1 MTSWQIGKLVSYV
14 IVSIAIDRCLSLLT
28 FQVRL
33 PPSTA
38 DQWTAENDV
47 VANSIVV
54 VNWRQRSFLP
64 IVVKFVLA
72 SRGKDLGL
80 PNLVKILVV
89 NYNKRLVCHS
99 EESGSIPPGTIQKA
113 IQLGI
118 FPSDQSLRYK
128 WVVVVRSSPSPSTLT
143 VQVQISL
150 LPNINHL
157 PMCSNC
163 RRIMFA
169 HNIVFCIL

>member
-1 MTSWQIGKLVSYV
+1 M
-14 IVSIAIDRCLSLLT
+14 
-28 FQVRL
+28 
-33 PPSTA
+33 
-38 DQWTAENDV
+38 
-47 VANSIVV
+47 
-54 VNWRQRSFLP
+54 
-64 IVVKFVLA
+64 VKFVLA

-80 PNLVKILVV
+80 PNMVKILVV
-89 NYNKRLVCHS
+89 NCNKRLVCHS

-150 LPNINHL
+150 MPPDFYCNICL
-157 PMCSNC
+157 GKEPK
-163 RRIMFA
+163 
-169 HNIVFCIL
+169 